1 MHNCIWRRYDG
12 EYNYHTD
19 CGHTYFTYIKDANP
33 KIIAN
38 KCPWCDNEIR
48 RVDYDEDED

>member
-1 MHNCIWRRYDG
+1 ML
-12 EYNYHTD
+12 YNEDIQEEFDMQTQ
-19 CGHTYFTYIKDANP
+19 YIKDANP

-48 RVDYDEDED
+48 RVDHDEDED